1 MLRRLFWTRARR
13 QAGGSQ
19 VELALI
25 APLLIGL
32 LVGIWDF
39 GTALQE
45 RSRVVSAARAG
56 LEYAVGHPD
65 DVDDEAAI
73 ATAVRADA
81 GADGEALGIASRRYC
96 QCADGSTVACNG
108 TCNAGAAPRKYVRI
122 EVRRDYRTLLPYP
135 FVKNPIGLT
144 EIATMRVQ

>member
-65 DVDDEAAI
+65 DG
-73 ATAVRADA
+73 RC
-81 GADGEALGIASRRYC
+81 DG
-96 QCADGSTVACNG
+96 
-108 TCNAGAAPRKYVRI
+108 
-122 EVRRDYRTLLPYP
+122 
-135 FVKNPIGLT
+135 
-144 EIATMRVQ
+144 